1 MLGWRTVP
9 EDTVMAHPIPATS
22 PRAGDDT
29 RRRADPAARVERATA
44 TILVLCRDPAF
55 VQSYLKTVADDRTR
69 LVTRVDWSVDSPDNG
84 CAAEPPDVVVLDA
97 ASLLDAKLQLRRVR
111 RRWRTAAILV
121 ANAPDEDECQQ
132 YIDEGADDAC
142 ATGSRLL
149 RTRIQ
154 ALARRARALNG
165 DLRVALG
172 DIVIDREHR
181 RAWCAGMLVALTPR
195 EYDLLLILFERAPE
209 PVEKH
214 EIAAA
219 VWANGRDRTTNAIEV
234 YVGYLRRKLQRSKC
248 LELRTQR
255 NVGYALVYRGAMDV
269 V

>member
-1 MLGWRTVP
+1 
-9 EDTVMAHPIPATS
+9 MAHATLATPS
-22 PRAGDDT
+22 TGGDDT
-29 RRRADPAARVERATA
+29 RRRADPAARAERATA

-55 VQSYLKTVADDRTR
+55 VQNYLRAVADDRTR
-69 LVTRVDWSVDSPDNG
+69 LVTRVDWSVDNPDNG
-84 CAAEPPDVVVLDA
+84 SAAEQPDVVVLDA
-97 ASLLDAKLQLRRVR
+97 ASLPDAKLQLRRVR

-121 ANAPDEDECQQ
+121 ANALDEDESRQ

-142 ATGSRLL
+142 AIGSRLL

-181 RAWCAGMLVALTPR
+181 RAWCAGMLVGLTPR
-195 EYDLLLILFERAPE
+195 EYDLLLVLFECAPE

-214 EIAAA
+214 QIAAA
-219 VWANGRDRTTNAIEV
+219 VWASGRGRTANAIEV
-234 YVGYLRRKLQRSKC
+234 YIGYLRRKLQRSTC

-255 NVGYALVYRGAMDV
+255 NYGYALAYRGTADV
-269 V
+269 L